1 MNEKFLNNLLNSISV
16 SGYEEQVQDIVTEE
30 MKEYTDE
37 IRRDEMQNLT
47 CILNPENDVRIML
60 SAHADEIGL
69 MISNIREDGRLQ
81 VIDRGGI
88 VPATYPGRQVRI
100 KTKNGEVYG
109 VVEAYRDLFKE
120 ENLGTKHFLID
131 IGAKDREDSLKN
143 VSLGDPIVPD
153 THIRKMK
160 NGKFTD
166 KTDLVY
172 FGNLK
177 HKSGTVNH
185 MGDNLTGAGEGDDE
199 QIVIDLSRVPA
210 EYDKIV
216 IVVNIYQAVK
226 RKQHFGMI
234 QNAFIRLVDARNNKE
249 MCKYNLTE
257 NYSGMTAMIFGEI
270 YRYNGEWKFNAVG
283 NGTTDPGLGELCQR
297 FV

>member
-131 IGAKDREDSLKN
+131 IGAKDREDALKN